1 MRRKED
7 EGMLACLVASGG
19 PGVTNQSV
27 LRASMRREGRSRMVL
42 SDAQQERRLLDTV
55 VQEVAS
61 YA

>member
-1 MRRKED
+1 
-7 EGMLACLVASGG
+7 MLACLVASGG